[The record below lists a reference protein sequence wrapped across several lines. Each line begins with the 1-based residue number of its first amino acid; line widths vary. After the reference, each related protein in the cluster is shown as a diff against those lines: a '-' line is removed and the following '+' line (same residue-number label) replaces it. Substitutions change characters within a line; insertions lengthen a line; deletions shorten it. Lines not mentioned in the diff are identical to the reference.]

1 MAIHTLEELGALIRL
16 FREHRGLSQEQ
27 LAKDTGDVPRT
38 AVAHLEQGHRLPAAA
53 HLKTLAKHLNLPD
66 GLVQQFLRPTA
77 ARRVEF
83 EAELGELVG
92 QKVSIADLDGQAVLA
107 VEAAI
112 TALVGA
118 ALTNSQAF
126 DTLREIQVF
135 YGISPVSHQFFE
147 RYFKADSFQ
156 NLNHFCMAVK
166 RYQSEAI
173 RLFPTFMQA
182 YSEMNRGDLGSLV
195 AALGARSLDE
205 YRNRASWN
213 RVDNIKEGNLRDL
226 GYIAAAKLEQERM
239 ERDELVMWLREMAAF
254 LREKGRGE
262 IENFKPKRRRE
273 MESLLRKFG
282 SRLNHGPMS
291 PLFSPAPEELEAEAA
306 HLAPKDATDRAR
318 IAATQAIGLRNL
330 SQYLA
335 ADHMDVYVA
344 TSMREDSD
352 FVSVNRFV
360 LQLFEH
366 AEVKP
371 LKLRYFNPTQSWV
384 EDRIAKGLVEALML
398 RRSAATIYMAQKSD
412 TFGKD
417 SEASVALGQGKPVIV
432 YVPKLIVPELQLDS
446 SELALA
452 SEEELQRILHGLDP
466 DELSPAMD
474 KEAILGAILT
484 RRLAAVTDEVIART
498 VAYHWADFGLDAET
512 ERFKETRGIYLD
524 WIRNV
529 TAAPEA
535 PPAIPDGLRKDIEGT
550 LVATAVRFE
559 RRASLFREK
568 HPLALQVILST
579 GVLNGI
585 LVARSVESCAA
596 LLRRVF
602 ENSLELELVRG
613 EDAYRLIERTTQS
626 TVRVISKHRLLANAF
641 ASYYASRG
649 QQGG

>member
-1 MAIHTLEELGALIRL
+1 MAIHTLEELGALVRL
-16 FREHRGLSQEQ
+16 FREHRGLTQEQ
-27 LAKDTGDVPRT
+27 LAKHAGDVPRT
-38 AVAHLEQGHRLPAAA
+38 AVAHLEQGHRLPAAD
-53 HLKTLAKHLNLPD
+53 HLRKLAKHLDLPD
-66 GLVQQFLRPTA
+66 GLVQPFLRPEA

-92 QKVSIADLDGQAVLA
+92 QTVSIADLDGQAALA
-107 VEAAI
+107 VETAI
-112 TALVGA
+112 TALMGA
-118 ALTNSQAF
+118 ALTNQQAF

-135 YGISPVSHQFFE
+135 YGIAPVSQQFFE

-156 NLNHFCMAVK
+156 DQGHFSLAVK

-182 YSEMNRGDLGSLV
+182 YAAMNRGDLRNLV
-195 AALGARSLDE
+195 ADLGSRTLDE
-205 YRNRASWN
+205 YRNRAPWN
-213 RVDNIKEGNLRDL
+213 RVENIDEGHLRDL
-226 GYIAAAKLEQERM
+226 GYIAAAKLEQERK
-239 ERDELVMWLREMAAF
+239 EREELVTWLREMAAF
-254 LREKGRGE
+254 IREKGRGD
-262 IENFKPKRRRE
+262 IEKYKPKRRRE

-282 SRLNHGPMS
+282 SRLDHGPMS
-291 PLFSPAPEELEAEAA
+291 PLFSPAPEELEAEAEN
-306 HLAPKDATDRAR
+306 LAPKDETDRAR
-318 IAATQAIGLRNL
+318 IAATQAAGLRNL

-366 AEVKP
+366 PEVKP

-398 RRSAATIYMAQKSD
+398 RRSKATIYMAQKGD

-432 YVPKLIVPELQLDS
+432 YVPKLVVPELDLDS
-446 SELALA
+446 SALA
-452 SEEELQRILHGLDP
+452 MAPEDDLRRMLHGLDP

-474 KEAILGAILT
+474 NEAILGAILT
-484 RRLAAVTDEVIART
+484 RRLTGASDNVIART
-498 VAYHWADFGLDAET
+498 VARHWADFGLDAET
-512 ERFKETRGIYLD
+512 ERFKETRGIYLE
-524 WIRNV
+524 WLRGV
-529 TAAPEA
+529 TTTPDS
-535 PPAIPDGLRKDIEGT
+535 PPSIPDGLRKDIEGI
-550 LVATAVRFE
+550 LVASAVRFE

-585 LVARSVESCAA
+585 LVARSVESCAG
-596 LLRRVF
+596 LLRRLF
-602 ENSLELELVRG
+602 ENSLDLDLVRG
-613 EDAYRLIERTTQS
+613 EESYRLVERTTQS
-626 TVRVISKHRLLANAF
+626 TIRVISKHRLLANAF

-649 QQGG
+649 QTT

>member
-1 MAIHTLEELGALIRL
+1 MAIHTLEELGALVRL

-27 LAKDTGDVPRT
+27 LAKDSGDVPRT
-38 AVAHLEQGHRLPAAA
+38 AVAHLEQGHRLPAVA

-66 GLVQQFLRPTA
+66 GLVQPFLRPTA
-77 ARRVEF
+77 ARRMEF

-118 ALTNSQAF
+118 ALTNLQAF

-182 YSEMNRGDLGSLV
+182 YAEMNRGDLGSLV

-213 RVDNIKEGNLRDL
+213 RVDNIKEGHLRDL

-254 LREKGRGE
+254 LRDNGRGE
-262 IENFKPKRRRE
+262 IEKFKPKRRRE

-306 HLAPKDATDRAR
+306 HLAPKDATDRDR
-318 IAATQAIGLRNL
+318 IAATQSVGLRNL

-452 SEEELQRILHGLDP
+452 PEEELQRILLGLDP
-466 DELSPAMD
+466 DEFSPSMD

-484 RRLAAVTDEVIART
+484 RRLAVSTDEAIVRT
-498 VAYHWADFGLDAET
+498 VASHWADFGLDAET
-512 ERFKETRGIYLD
+512 ERFKETRGTFLE

-529 TAAPEA
+529 TAAPEVL
-535 PPAIPDGLRKDIEGT
+535 PTIPEGLRKDIETT
-550 LVATAVRFE
+550 LVAMAVRFE

-585 LVARSVESCAA
+585 LVARSVESCAV

-602 ENSLELELVRG
+602 ENSLDLELVRG

-626 TVRVISKHRLLANAF
+626 TIRVISKHRLLANAF
-641 ASYYASRG
+641 ASYYASHG
-649 QQGG
+649 KES

>member
-1 MAIHTLEELGALIRL
+1 MAVIHTLSDLGELVRL
-16 FREHRGLSQEQ
+16 FRDSLALSQEQ
-27 LAKDTGDVPRT
+27 LAKLAGDLPRT
-38 AVAHLEQGHRLPAAA
+38 AIAHLEQGHRLPVAD
-53 HLKTLAKHLNLPD
+53 HLRALAKYLKLPD
-66 GLVQQFLRPTA
+66 GLIDPFLRPAA

-92 QKVSIADLDGQAVLA
+92 EAVSIADLDGEATIA
-107 VEAAI
+107 VEGAI
-112 TALVGA
+112 GALVGN
-118 ALTNSQAF
+118 ALTNQQAY

-135 YGISPVSHQFFE
+135 YGIAPVSRRFFE

-156 NLNHFCMAVK
+156 DLKQFSIAVR

-173 RLFPTFMQA
+173 RLFPTFTQA
-182 YSEMNRGDLGSLV
+182 YSEMNRGDLDALV
-195 AALGARSLDE
+195 APLNHHSLDE
-205 YRNRASWN
+205 YRERAPWA
-213 RVDNIKEGNLRDL
+213 RVQNIDEENLRDL
-226 GYIAAAKLEQERM
+226 GYIAAAKLDQERK
-239 ERDELVMWLREMAAF
+239 EREQLVTWLREMAEF
-254 LREKGRGE
+254 LRDKGRSE
-262 IENFKPKRRRE
+262 IDKFKPKRRRE

-282 SRLNHGPMS
+282 SRLSHGPMS
-291 PLFSPAPEELEAEAA
+291 ALFSPAPEELEAEAER
-306 HLAPKDATDRAR
+306 LAPRDAADRAR
-318 IAATQAIGLRNL
+318 IAQTQARGLRNL

-344 TSMREDSD
+344 TSMRDDSD

-360 LQLFEH
+360 LLLFEH

-432 YVPKLIVPELQLDS
+432 YVPKLVVPDLQLDS
-446 SELALA
+446 SELVAA
-452 SEEELQRILHGLDP
+452 SEDDLRAQLSRLDP
-466 DELSPAMD
+466 DEVSPTMD

-484 RRLAAVTDEVIART
+484 RRLAEGSDACIAQT
-498 VAYHWADFGLDAET
+498 VGRHWADFGLDAET
-512 ERFKETRGIYLD
+512 ERFKDTRAAYLD
-524 WIRNV
+524 WLKRV
-529 TAAPEA
+529 TLDPEA
-535 PPAIPDGLRKDIEGT
+535 PPAIPDGLRKDIEST
-550 LVATAVRFE
+550 LVAVAVRFE

-585 LVARSVESCAA
+585 LVARSVESCAS

-602 ENSLELELVRG
+602 ENSLDLELVRG
-613 EDAYRLIERTTQS
+613 DDSYRLIERTTQS
-626 TVRVISKHRLLANAF
+626 TIRVISKHRLLANAF
-641 ASYYASRG
+641 ASYYASRVL
-649 QQGG
+649 